1 MGLAYPMQ
9 KFQDWFT
16 QQWVILWGKK
26 IDPEDTN
33 WLMGPLGNL
42 NGIGENFINEL
53 AEKEML
59 IIKRGTKSQGLIES
73 IDAFQ
78 LPESKL
84 ARLSKNVVDFYTNT
98 SDYDLDFSIKW
109 NPFFR
114 VFGIMVTKL
123 FSNRI
128 KQLNIPTKNIKQT
141 ESLTNEILTL
151 IEPNTNRIKYTAW
164 YRTIKK
170 NGKVVYSGIYGTCI
184 LPSGETCLKAI
195 FPLPKGNA
203 TVIMSIDINLKG
215 ELILNSSGKKFGDAG
230 FYFLLNDSKGNYW
243 TQYIRSF
250 QDRLIISQQDNHL
263 LAEQRLTLWKLMVL
277 RLRYEIKK
285 KQ

>member
-26 IDPEDTN
+26 IDPEDTS

-53 AEKEML
+53 AEKERL
-59 IIKRGTKSQGLIES
+59 IIKRGTESQGLIES
-73 IDAFQ
+73 IDGFQ
-78 LPESKL
+78 LPETKL
-84 ARLSKNVVDFYTNT
+84 ARLSKNVINFYTNT
-98 SDYDLDFSIKW
+98 SDYDLDFSLKW

-114 VFGIMVTKL
+114 VFGVMVTKL

-128 KQLNIPTKNIKQT
+128 KQLNIPTKNIQQT

-151 IEPNTNRIKYTAW
+151 IDPNTNRIKYTAW

-203 TVIMSIDINLKG
+203 TVIMSIDTGLKG

-243 TQYIRSF
+243 SQYIRSF

>member
-1 MGLAYPMQ
+1 MQ